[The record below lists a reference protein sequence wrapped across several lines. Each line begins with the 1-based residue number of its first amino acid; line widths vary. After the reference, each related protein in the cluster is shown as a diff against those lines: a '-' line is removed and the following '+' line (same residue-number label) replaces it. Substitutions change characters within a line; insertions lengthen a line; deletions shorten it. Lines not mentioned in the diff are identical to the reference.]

1 VLPFFLAAPQ
11 RGAFTLASARTPL
24 TPFIFYRPPIPS
36 PASKIYADCRDRTQL
51 FEKIRRGTLEFP
63 AYLSPEAKE
72 ILVLLLERDPTKRL
86 GCGPGDAADIKR
98 QPFFK
103 TVDWDALFYC
113 RLPPPFVPQ
122 IMSSMDTSQFDA
134 EFTSMPIISPSSQK
148 EAPLGMSVAAKFE
161 GFSFVAP
168 HAIPPHL
175 QQQLAH
181 HQQHQHQQ
189 QHQQQQQQSL
199 VGGVGGSTQD
209 DML

>member
-1 VLPFFLAAPQ
+1 
-11 RGAFTLASARTPL
+11 L
-24 TPFIFYRPPIPS
+24 TPHNAPNPPPH
-36 PASKIYADCRDRTQL
+36 ADCRDRTQL
-51 FEKIRRGTLEFP
+51 FEKIRRGTLEIP
-63 AYLSPEAKE
+63 DYLSAEAQAL
-72 ILVLLLERDPTKRL
+72 LVMLLERDPQKRL
-86 GCGPGDAADIKR
+86 GCGAGDAAEIKC